1 MDLSAFYNID
11 TETAFNKIR
20 SGMAGMVRPLRDL
33 GIDLTAA
40 TLEEFRL
47 AQGIE
52 TSYSQMSQAEKVM
65 LRYQYLMANTKT
77 QQGDFGRTSLSLANS
92 LRTLQ
97 AYAQA
102 VGTQIGVGLSSAI
115 RHVVVWLNTMMKYT
129 LKAATAFA
137 NFMQTIFGKYKG
149 GASGIAMEGLGDAAD
164 YAEDL
169 GGAADNAASGLGDAA
184 DSAQQ
189 LKKDLSVLP
198 FDELNQLNKDRE
210 ATSSGSGTS
219 GAGSGGI
226 GSGSLTDGL
235 LDWNDLTE
243 SAYEGSA
250 LKAAI
255 NAWATQLKKDFLMH
269 DWEGLGKDLAGGL
282 NRGLQKVYDLLDP
295 EEFKKKVDP
304 WIHAVTTTF
313 NSFVDNFDFDL
324 LGRTFGRGINNF
336 VHVANETIEGIDW
349 RNLGSKLAAGAN
361 GIMEEV
367 DFREVGNL
375 IGNKFMV
382 FWNTL
387 NGFVHDF
394 HWDELG
400 TSIANTIN
408 GLNEKLDLSVVA
420 DTLATGTNGV
430 FTALGT
436 LADETHW
443 NEIATNI
450 ANGIVTFIDTM
461 EWEKNAENLKNF
473 ITKLCDAITKAVDDV
488 GPEKWEELGQGI
500 ADMLAAVPWEKV
512 LKTVGHAIVTALVP
526 ILKGILSEPEGK
538 VAAAI
543 VAGIG
548 LIRFNHSAFG
558 QFAGHLVEALT
569 GETVGTLLKSS
580 MKKFLKKQ
588 VTDAANEATLGEAS
602 KGVGKS
608 VAKGAEEGALSSGLF
623 GNSFWS
629 KLFQTG
635 AIIGLVRD
643 ARNESKR
650 LVGVAEDFATVRDY
664 AQNANLSVEELGNII
679 TAMGDKSTA
688 AGIVT
693 KAAVEGARDDM
704 AKAMEDGR
712 ISESEAETIL
722 SNLCTQLGMTG
733 DEFATIADSARN
745 TEAGVNTAVDGMGTG
760 FAGLNST
767 IANYVQGAAKD
778 LLKNKLDFEGVETS
792 AKNAEAAIGNSFKNA
807 GQRISEY
814 QSLASSQM
822 RLAQAAVSGFSIGAN
837 SDLEKNTSGFKG
849 WQGAAVGF
857 MATTMG
863 KMGNVL
869 TQSKDMSS
877 GVSNDSSSMIT
888 AVQKSRSEIESAV
901 EMLKKKF
908 AESMGGLSST
918 AATAMNEV
926 ASIMMQQVGQF
937 GLIGQEMGQALANG
951 FASIRVP
958 IPHMYV
964 AAWQQVNFGD
974 GGYMFYP
981 EFGLQWY
988 RKGGLFQGGDGQM
1001 IGIAEDGRDEAVL
1014 PLEDRRAM
1022 QRIGSAI
1029 ADAGGSYE
1037 NDLMIDKLA
1046 DRLADIIMMRQDNEQ
1061 APIFNIEVKTENDEV
1076 LARAVERGQQ
1086 RLDYRN
1092 NPTPKMAY

>member
-1 MDLSAFYNID
+1 M
-11 TETAFNKIR
+11 
-20 SGMAGMVRPLRDL
+20 
-33 GIDLTAA
+33 
-40 TLEEFRL
+40 
-47 AQGIE
+47 
-52 TSYSQMSQAEKVM
+52 
-65 LRYQYLMANTKT
+65 
-77 QQGDFGRTSLSLANS
+77 SLANS

-97 AYAQA
+97 AYVQA
-102 VGTQIGVGLSSAI
+102 VGTQIGVGLASAI
-115 RHVVVWLNTMMKYT
+115 RHVVVWLNTMMKYV
-129 LKAATAFA
+129 LKAATMFA
-137 NFMQTIFGKYKG
+137 NFMQSIFGKYKG

-164 YAEDL
+164 YADDL
-169 GGAADNAASGLGDAA
+169 GSAADNAASGLGDAA
-184 DSAQQ
+184 DSAKQ

-198 FDELNQLNKDRE
+198 FDELNQLNKDRDT
-210 ATSSGSGTS
+210 TSSSS
-219 GAGSGGI
+219 GAGGSVGGGLGSGGI
-226 GSGSLTDGL
+226 TDGL
-235 LDWNDLTE
+235 LDWDGLLENE
-243 SAYEGSA
+243 YEGSA
-250 LKAAI
+250 LQAKLKA
-255 NAWATQLKKDFLMH
+255 WGTQLRTDFLTQ
-269 DWEGLGKDLAGGL
+269 DWEGLGRDLAKGL
-282 NRGLQKVYDLLDP
+282 NSGLQKVYDLLDP
-295 EEFKKKVDP
+295 EKIKAKVDP
-304 WIHAVTTTF
+304 WINAFATSF
-313 NSFVDNFDFDL
+313 NSFVNYFDFNL
-324 LGRTFGRGINNF
+324 LGKTLGRGINDI
-336 VHVANETIEGIDW
+336 VHIANTAIEGIKW
-349 RNLGSKLAAGAN
+349 RELGSQLASGIN
-361 GIMEEV
+361 GLLDEV
-367 DFREVGNL
+367 EFEEVGNL
-375 IGNKFMV
+375 FGNKIMIL
-382 FWNTL
+382 WNTM
-387 NGFVHDF
+387 NGFVHGF
-394 HWDELG
+394 NWKGLG
-400 TSIANTIN
+400 ASLSGIVN
-408 GLNEKLDLSVVA
+408 GLNEKLDFSTIA
-420 DTLATGTNGV
+420 DTLSTGINGI
-430 FTALGT
+430 FTALNT
-436 LADETHW
+436 FANETKW
-443 NEIATNI
+443 DEIATNI
-450 ANGIVTFIDTM
+450 ANGIATFI
-461 EWEKNAENLKNF
+461 EKTNWKENAASLTNF
-473 ITKLCDAITKAVDDV
+473 ITNLCDALTKAIDDV
-488 GPEKWEELGQGI
+488 GTEKWEELGQGI

-569 GETVGTLLKSS
+569 GETVGTLIKSS

-693 KAAVEGARDDM
+693 KSAVEGARTDL
-704 AKAMEDGR
+704 AKALEDGQLTA
-712 ISESEAETIL
+712 EEADRIL
-722 SNLCTQLGMTG
+722 SNLRTELGMTG
-733 DEFATIADSARN
+733 EEFTTIADSARN
-745 TEAGVNTAVDGMGTG
+745 TEAGVDTAVSGMGTRIS
-760 FAGLNST
+760 GLSST

-778 LLKNKLDFEGVETS
+778 LSKNKLDFEGVETS
-792 AKNAEAAIGNSFKNA
+792 AKSAEAAIGNSFKNA

-814 QSLASSQM
+814 QNLTSSQM
-822 RLAQAAVSGFSIGAN
+822 RLAQASVSGFSIGAN

-857 MATTMG
+857 MVTTMG

-937 GLIGQEMGQALANG
+937 GLIGREMGQALANG

-1037 NDLMIDKLA
+1037 NDLMIDRLA
-1046 DRLADIIMMRQDNEQ
+1046 ERLADIIMMRQDNEQ